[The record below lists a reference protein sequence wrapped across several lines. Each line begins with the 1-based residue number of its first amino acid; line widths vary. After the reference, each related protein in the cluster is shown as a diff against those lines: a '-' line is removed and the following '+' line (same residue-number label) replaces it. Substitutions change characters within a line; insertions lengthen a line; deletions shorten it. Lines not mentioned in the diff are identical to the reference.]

1 MDKEKLRKDERF
13 LRICLI
19 DGELL
24 VDVNDHDL
32 WEKILNQKQKI
43 IKIENVEW
51 SWNLLTNEVVMFQ

>member
-1 MDKEKLRKDERF
+1 MDKEKLRKDGRF
-13 LRICLI
+13 WRICLI

-43 IKIENVEW
+43 IKIENTEW
-51 SWNLLTNEVVMFQ
+51 SWNLLTNEFVMFQ